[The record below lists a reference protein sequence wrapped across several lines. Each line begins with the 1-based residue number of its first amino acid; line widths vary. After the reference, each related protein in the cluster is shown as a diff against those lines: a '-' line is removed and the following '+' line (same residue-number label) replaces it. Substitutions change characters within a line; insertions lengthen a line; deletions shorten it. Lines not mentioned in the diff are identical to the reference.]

1 MTTTET
7 SPSLIFDDACHMHSA
22 ALVRMADDDIRDAAE
37 KAWCATLRATEALV
51 LARTGR
57 EPGRSPETSRRLI
70 SISDADPAVYAL
82 RLSYFNRQESLHGQC
97 FYHEYCPVPG
107 TQRLIHET
115 ADFIRD
121 AKALA
126 QN

>member
-7 SPSLIFDDACHMHSA
+7 SPSLIFDDARRMHEA
-22 ALVRMADDDIRDAAE
+22 ALARMAADDIRDAAE
-37 KAWCATLRATEALV
+37 KAWCATLRATEALI
-51 LARTGR
+51 LTRTGKL
-57 EPGRSPETSRRLI
+57 PPRSPDVSRRLI
-70 SISDADPAVYAL
+70 NISDADPAVYAL

-107 TQRLIHET
+107 THPLIHET

-121 AKALA
+121 AESLA
-126 QN
+126 EK